1 MIDFKEVLTYND
13 QPITCPN
20 CGNRT
25 EIILDFSHTTEQTQV
40 HRCLSNNCVNEF
52 VTQKDDE

>member
-13 QPITCPN
+13 QPVTCPN

-40 HRCLSNNCVNEF
+40 HRCLSNNCAKEF